1 MTEVPSYSSPFNA
14 IRFTV
19 AAHAAWAP
27 GRDTDT
33 AWQAWADSPAGGSAS
48 EVLASEPPLPEMPAM
63 LRRRASPSGKM
74 ALQAAYRAIATG
86 ADGSFDV
93 PDEIPTVFCSRHGEC
108 SRSAALLADLVDGAP
123 MSPAAFSLSVHNASA
138 GLFSIARGDR
148 SGSVALAAG
157 TATVEHAAIEAC
169 GLLADGAPAVLLVVS
184 DSPPPEMY
192 GQFADCGEQPFGW
205 AWLLVPAEADAD
217 ADTNTHA
224 AGSAAGLQ
232 TIALGWHSEPMAAD
246 VVLQAP
252 EHVQHDEPAGLQIMR
267 FFLRGDTVLKR
278 HTPGRMWQ
286 WSRNA

>member
-1 MTEVPSYSSPFNA
+1 MTEVPSHPSPANA

-33 AWQAWADSPAGGSAS
+33 AWQTWANSAPDGSTDDAQ
-48 EVLASEPPLPEMPAM
+48 VSEPPLPEMPAM

-74 ALQAAYRAIATG
+74 ALQAAYRAIAARSGVALQGETPG
-86 ADGSFDV
+86 
-93 PDEIPTVFCSRHGEC
+93 EIPTVFCSRHGEC
-108 SRSAALLADLVDGAP
+108 LRSAALLADLAGGTP
-123 MSPAAFSLSVHNASA
+123 MSPTAFSLSVHNASA

-157 TATVEHAAIEAC
+157 VATVEHAAIEAC

-184 DSPPPEMY
+184 DSPLPDMY
-192 GQFADCGEQPFGW
+192 RQFADCDEQPFGW
-205 AWLLVPAEADAD
+205 AWLLVPAAADTAD
-217 ADTNTHA
+217 ADTADN
-224 AGSAAGLQ
+224 Q
-232 TIALGWHSEPMAAD
+232 TISLRWHGEPLAANTVEPAL
-246 VVLQAP
+246 
-252 EHVQHDEPAGLQIMR
+252 HDEPAGLQIMR

-278 HTPGRMWQ
+278 RTPGRAWQ